1 MQIYTEKGKIY
12 KIMEPQVKSDKF
24 KKQELIIQVNN
35 PTEKGTFI
43 EYLRFQCINEIMS
56 QLDGAK
62 KGDFVIC
69 KFKISGRKIGKD
81 EEESFYTNLDVMEI
95 KIINKA
101 DDIIKADIRPQSN
114 SYSDQFPGIDSDDE
128 DDILSVKSDNA
139 TPIEDDLSF

>member
-1 MQIYTEKGKIY
+1 
-12 KIMEPQVKSDKF
+12 
-24 KKQELIIQVNN
+24 
-35 PTEKGTFI
+35 
-43 EYLRFQCINEIMS
+43 
-56 QLDGAK
+56 
-62 KGDFVIC
+62 C